1 MGGRRTKL
9 SRDLMVMFKTIAF
22 LQILLEYTHHSASK
36 CDYAFS
42 KFCIKNTLQRQLI
55 KIKVSVVTLIP
66 FYIDLCCLNT
76 YILSNS

>member
-42 KFCIKNTLQRQLI
+42 KFCIKCLCIVGKSFNTSLMTESEMFLLI
-55 KIKVSVVTLIP
+55 NSIFQTL
-66 FYIDLCCLNT
+66 L
-76 YILSNS
+76 